1 MKRRILINAS
11 ALLFVASHNAFWA
24 QDKWPSKSISYIVPF
39 PAGGTTA
46 ILGRLIGQKL
56 GPVLGLRSDAQFIH
70 MPYKGSSPAIAD
82 VMGDQVDM
90 MFDTT
95 VVAGPHIQTGK
106 VRALAVTSAK
116 RMESLPSVP
125 TVANSGLP
133 GWPGFEVVSWQG
145 IFAPAGTPEPII
157 DQLHNEIVKILQQAD
172 MQERLKGLGMQPS
185 TLTTEQFAAFQ
196 KILG

>member
-1 MKRRILINAS
+1 MVTTSAPSPAS
-11 ALLFVASHNAFWA
+11 LARMS
-24 QDKWPSKSISYIVPF
+24 
-39 PAGGTTA
+39 
-46 ILGRLIGQKL
+46 
-56 GPVLGLRSDAQFIH
+56 GLRITLMNFVFKRLAMLAGVPLGAAGCQQTL
-70 MPYKGSSPAIAD
+70 PYKGSSPAIAD
-82 VMGDQVDM
+82 VIGGQVDM

-125 TVANSGLP
+125 TVADSGLP

-145 IFAPAGTPEPII
+145 VFAPAGTPKLII

-196 KILG
+196 KAWVDK